1 MMILD
6 LNQVMLASMFVQIGN
21 SKNAEVD
28 EGLIRHMALN
38 SIRAYNQKFKS
49 KYGELVIACDS
60 RHYWRKDVFPYY
72 KANRKKNR
80 DESPLD
86 WEVIFKALHNIR
98 DELKEYFPYRIIE
111 IDGAEADDIIATL
124 CFEHGM
130 NFGQRILIISG
141 DKDFV
146 QLHNHPAVDQFNPIL
161 KKWVKHNSPEAYLKE
176 HVIKGDTGDG
186 VPNVLSND
194 DVLVRGVRQA
204 TLTAGR
210 LEALLK
216 ENYEADCLK
225 KIISPETL
233 QRNLARN
240 RQLISMTEIPQRIQ
254 DEILASFNAQAGK
267 PRKDLFNYFVKFKL
281 KNLME
286 AIGDF

>member
-1 MMILD
+1 
-6 LNQVMLASMFVQIGN
+6 MLASMFVQIGN
-21 SKNAEVD
+21 SKTAEVD
-28 EGLIRHMALN
+28 EGLIRHMVLN

-80 DESPLD
+80 DASTLD

-111 IDGAEADDIIATL
+111 VHGAEADDIIATL

-130 NFGQRILIISG
+130 NIGQRILIISG

-161 KKWVKHNSPEAYLKE
+161 KKWVKHSSPEAYLRE

-186 VPNVLSND
+186 VPNALSPD
-194 DVLVRGVRQA
+194 DCLVTGSRQA
-204 TLTAGR
+204 TMSAPR
-210 LEALLK
+210 LAALLAGDF
-216 ENYEADCLK
+216 EAPCLSK
-225 KIISPETL
+225 GFSKETL
-233 QRNLARN
+233 ERNLSRN
-240 RQLISMTEIPQRIQ
+240 RQLISMVEIPQRIQ
-254 DEILASFNAQAGK
+254 DEILESFNSQADK

>member
-6 LNQVMLASMFVQIGN
+6 LHQVMLASMFVQIGN
-21 SKNAEVD
+21 SKTAEVD
-28 EGLIRHMALN
+28 EGLIRHMVLN
-38 SIRAYNQKFKS
+38 SIRAYNQKFKA

-80 DESPLD
+80 DASTLD

-111 IDGAEADDIIATL
+111 VHGAEADDIIATL
-124 CFEHGM
+124 CHEHGM

-146 QLHNHPAVDQFNPIL
+146 QLHSYPAVDQFNPIL
-161 KKWVKHNSPEAYLKE
+161 KKWVKHNSPEAYIKE
-176 HVIKGDTGDG
+176 HIIKGDTGDG

-194 DVLVRGVRQA
+194 DVLVTGSRQA
-204 TLTAGR
+204 TMTAGR

-216 ENYEADCLK
+216 EDYAADCLK
-225 KIISPETL
+225 KVISPETL

-240 RQLISMTEIPQRIQ
+240 RNLIDMNEIPQRIR
-254 DEILASFNAQAGK
+254 DEILDQFNAQAGK

>member
-6 LNQVMLASMFVQIGN
+6 LHQVMLASMFVQIGN
-21 SKNAEVD
+21 AKNAEVD
-28 EGLIRHMALN
+28 EGLIRHMVLN
-38 SIRAYNQKFKS
+38 SIRAYNHKFKA

-60 RHYWRKDVFPYY
+60 RRYWRKDVYPYY

-111 IDGAEADDIIATL
+111 VDGAEADDIIATL
-124 CFEHGM
+124 VFEYGM
-130 NFGQRILIISG
+130 NFGQRMLIISG

-161 KKWVKHNSPEAYLKE
+161 KKWVKHNSPEQYIKE
-176 HVIKGDTGDG
+176 HIIKGDTGDG
-186 VPNVLSND
+186 VPNVLSPD
-194 DVLVRGVRQA
+194 DCLVTGSRQKTMSA
-204 TLTAGR
+204 PR
-210 LEALLK
+210 LEALLAGNF
-216 ENYEADCLK
+216 EEPCLTK
-225 KIISPETL
+225 AISAEML

-240 RQLISMTEIPQRIQ
+240 RQLIDMTEIPQRIQ
-254 DEILASFNAQAGK
+254 DEILASFHAQENK

>member
-1 MMILD
+1 MQILD
-6 LNQVMLASMFVQIGN
+6 LHQVMLASMFVQIGN
-21 SKNAEVD
+21 SKNAEAD
-28 EGLIRHMALN
+28 EGLIRHMVLN

-60 RHYWRKDVFPYY
+60 RYYWRKDVFPYY

-111 IDGAEADDIIATL
+111 VGGAEADDIIATL
-124 CFEHGM
+124 CFEYGM

-204 TLTAGR
+204 TMTAGR

-216 ENYEADCLK
+216 EDYEADCLK
-225 KIISPETL
+225 KVISPETL

-240 RQLISMTEIPQRIQ
+240 RLLINMSEIPQRIQ
-254 DEILASFNAQAGK
+254 DEILASFNAQEGK

>member
-60 RHYWRKDVFPYY
+60 RYYWRKDVFPYY

-194 DVLVRGVRQA
+194 DVLVRGIRQA
-204 TLTAGR
+204 TMTAGR
-210 LEALLK
+210 FEALLK

-254 DEILASFNAQAGK
+254 DEILASFNAQANK

>member
-1 MMILD
+1 MLLD
-6 LNQVMLASMFVQIGN
+6 LHQVMLSSMFVQIGN
-21 SKNAEVD
+21 AKTAEVD
-28 EGLIRHMALN
+28 EGLIRHMVLN
-38 SIRAYNQKFKS
+38 SIRAYNKKFKT
-49 KYGELVIACDS
+49 KYGELVICCDS

-80 DESPLD
+80 DASALD

-111 IDGAEADDIIATL
+111 VHGAEADDIIATL
-124 CFEHGM
+124 CFEYGM
-130 NFGQRILIISG
+130 NFGQRILIISS

-161 KKWVKHNSPEAYLKE
+161 KKWVKHNSPEDYIRE
-176 HVIKGDTGDG
+176 HIIAGDTGDG

-194 DVLVRGVRQA
+194 DVLVTGIRQA
-204 TLTAGR
+204 TMTAGR

-216 ENYEADCLK
+216 GDYEADCLK
-225 KIISPETL
+225 KVISPETL
-233 QRNLARN
+233 QRNFSRN
-240 RQLISMTEIPQRIQ
+240 RQLIDMAQIPQAIQ
-254 DEILASFNAQAGK
+254 DEILASFNAQEGK

-286 AIGDF
+286 SLGDF